1 MPFAYQRQLRFTVL
15 ANIKKGGFII
25 TELPLI
31 QLLAEFMIQKICLK
45 NKLVSGGQFWVP
57 NFGKYLNSN
66 LKCSSTNDVVFDGRS
81 HP

>member
-31 QLLAEFMIQKICLK
+31 QLLAEYYDPENMSEKQTCFWWTIVGT
-45 NKLVSGGQFWVP
+45 KLRKAPEF
-57 NFGKYLNSN
+57 
-66 LKCSSTNDVVFDGRS
+66 
-81 HP
+81 